1 MSASPPS
8 EYPNRR
14 YSVATPASAM
24 HENLFNICHETFQY
38 SEELDNPDSSIN
50 TNTTHEP
57 RDREKK
63 EELARTQKKD
73 GTQTHRNNTHIKGGK
88 TRADTSTHNLP
99 CT

>member
-50 TNTTHEP
+50 TNTTQSHTNQETE
-57 RDREKK
+57 RRKK
-63 EELARTQKKD
+63 
-73 GTQTHRNNTHIKGGK
+73 N
-88 TRADTSTHNLP
+88 
-99 CT
+99 